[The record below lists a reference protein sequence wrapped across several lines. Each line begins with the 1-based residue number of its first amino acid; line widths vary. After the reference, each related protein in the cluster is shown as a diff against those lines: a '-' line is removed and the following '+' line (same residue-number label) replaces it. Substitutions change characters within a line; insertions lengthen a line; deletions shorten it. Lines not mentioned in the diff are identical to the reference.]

1 MNAPLRKPMSLE
13 EFLDWEQRQELRYE
27 FDGFAPVAM
36 TGGTFEHAIIQANL
50 IRALGNRLHGRP
62 CRVVGSELKIAVAGG
77 IRYPDAFVVC
87 SPVPRGA
94 RVVEEPVAVFEI
106 LSHSTAVTDRVVKNR
121 EYRDTP
127 SIRRYVMLE
136 QFRPAAT
143 VFERMGDDWVG
154 HVLESPATLP
164 MPEIG
169 IELPLPE
176 IYEGV
181 QFPETLEDD

>member
-62 CRVVGSELKIAVAGG
+62 CRVVG
-77 IRYPDAFVVC
+77 
-87 SPVPRGA
+87 
-94 RVVEEPVAVFEI
+94 
-106 LSHSTAVTDRVVKNR
+106 
-121 EYRDTP
+121 
-127 SIRRYVMLE
+127 
-136 QFRPAAT
+136 
-143 VFERMGDDWVG
+143 FERVGDDWVG
-154 HVLESPATLP
+154 HVLESPAALP
-164 MPEIG
+164 MLEIG